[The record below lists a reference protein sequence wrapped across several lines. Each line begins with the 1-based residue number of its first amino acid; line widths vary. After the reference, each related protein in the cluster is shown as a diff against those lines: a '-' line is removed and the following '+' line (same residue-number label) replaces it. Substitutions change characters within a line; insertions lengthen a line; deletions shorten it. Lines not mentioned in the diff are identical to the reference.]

1 MKSRQ
6 TEWFAAVFFVDE
18 LVSMGK
24 RIEIAAQ
31 LQIPESTATSKLHGF

>member
-1 MKSRQ
+1 VKSRQ
-6 TEWFAAVFFVDE
+6 TEWFAAVFFDE

-31 LQIPESTATSKLHGF
+31 LQIPESAATSKLHGF